1 MSAPVR
7 RRRSSAG
14 TIALRFPRRRLIAAV
29 GIAIIL
35 AAVAYTGVRFY
46 LAASKISGHGGVG
59 DVIGLAQNQDDTPGS
74 LAYKIH
80 HGQRVNILMLGY
92 GGANHDGSYL
102 ADSIMLVSVEGPDRV
117 AMTSLPRDTFVK
129 VAAFANGGTY
139 AGKVNASFAIPMSNG
154 AFGTLKPDYSND
166 YNGAGKLASQVIGDY
181 LGVGID
187 YWVGVDFTAFKKVV
201 DAIGGVDVNN
211 PYTLDDN
218 QYPIDATGGYQH
230 IHFDAGVQ
238 HLNGDQA
245 LIYVRERH
253 SDSDFGR
260 SKRQQQ
266 VVAAI
271 KDKAV
276 SVNAVSQM
284 FTLLDALSDNV
295 HTNLSLNDMKTF
307 SSVLDKVNT
316 SSTHHV
322 SIDNSNWQYD
332 TTDSSA
338 GYILLPRDHTMA
350 SLRNYIANELPDPA
364 VLGENASVEFVSSG
378 GQASNGQSLAGV
390 MSTVTGMIGF
400 KTLAPVTAAT
410 APASTEVH
418 DYSGGKD
425 TRTAQWMAA
434 YFKGTVI
441 TEDPARKPAPDAG
454 ASPQPG
460 ASPVATTSPD
470 IVVVLG
476 KDFAAGFD
484 QAERPTYAPPPN
496 YVAPRQSPTRV
507 QATQTPT
514 SGPTIATSPA
524 PTACKPP
531 MVGQPGHCHPPGN
544 SPSPGG

>member
-14 TIALRFPRRRLIAAV
+14 TIALRLPKRRLIAAA
-29 GIAIIL
+29 GIASIL
-35 AAVAYTGVRFY
+35 AVVAYTGVRFY

-80 HGQRVNILMLGY
+80 HGERVNILMLGY
-92 GGANHDGSYL
+92 GGADHDGSYL
-102 ADSIMLVSVEGPDRV
+102 ADSIMLISVEGPDRV
-117 AMTSLPRDTFVK
+117 TMTSLPRDTFVK

-154 AFGTLKPDYSND
+154 AFGTLKPDYSSD
-166 YNGAGKLASQVIGDY
+166 FNGAGKLASQVIGDY

-211 PYTLDDN
+211 PYALDDRE
-218 QYPIDATGGYQH
+218 YPIDATGGYQH
-230 IHFDAGVQ
+230 IHFDAGPQ

-276 SVNAVSQM
+276 SVNAAAQM
-284 FTLLDALSDNV
+284 FTLLDALAENV

-307 SSVLDKVNT
+307 STVLDKVNT

-332 TTDSSA
+332 TSDPSV

-350 SLRNYIANELPDPA
+350 SLRHYIDNELPDPA
-364 VLGENASVEFVSSG
+364 VLGENANVQFSSTG
-378 GQASNGQSLAGV
+378 GQASNGASLAGI
-390 MSTVTGMIGF
+390 MSSSMGMIGF

-410 APASTEVH
+410 APATTEIH

-425 TRTAQWMAA
+425 TRTAQWMAS
-434 YFKGTVI
+434 YFNGKVI
-441 TEDPARKPAPDAG
+441 TEDPSTRPSPDAG

-460 ASPVATTSPD
+460 ASPVATASPD

-476 KDFAAGFD
+476 KDFGVGFD
-484 QAERPTYAPPPN
+484 QAERPTYTPPPN
-496 YVAPRQSPTRV
+496 YVAPRQSPRTV
-507 QATQTPT
+507 Q
-514 SGPTIATSPA
+514 SPA
-524 PTACKPP
+524 PTKSPPAPSTPPATVSPSCKPKP
-531 MVGQPGHCHPPGN
+531 AC
-544 SPSPGG
+544 